1 MNTLKSYSLMGL
13 MAILIM
19 AIAFSFQG
27 CKKAKKE
34 TGQEQTTEQD
44 KISKSEIKEK
54 VSEVVYPLPST
65 FDITKTLNN
74 IGASFII
81 SLTNDVD
88 RVDQYVTENKQALN
102 LGVYSADLSYTTTYN
117 MKQYIMDY
125 MDANKQLVSELGISG
140 AYSPEF
146 VQKVKENFD
155 KKDQLVDM
163 LTNSFYNT
171 YKFLYNQGKEELAL
185 LIVAGSWIEAMYITT
200 HISENTYHNKQIV
213 DLIQQQESSLNKLLN
228 ILKPHSGNERLQ
240 EVINELRPIHDI
252 YKNKGSGDFTE
263 KQVVKLQNLS
273 AQIRNKIIS

>member
-1 MNTLKSYSLMGL
+1 